1 MSLTRLKRTNELGH
15 VFPTD
20 NLILLTPVSSQE
32 IDEMLSNQLTL
43 DDEDAVQAELRQLQ
57 GEAAEPV
64 SQIGLSGQ
72 SGFLTLL
79 AAAPD
84 GTYVTCQS
92 SVCPN
97 DRANCSSS
105 LR

>member
-20 NLILLTPVSSQE
+20 DLLLLTPVSSQE

-64 SQIGLSGQ
+64 SQNRIIRPIWISN
-72 SGFLTLL
+72 T
-79 AAAPD
+79 
-84 GTYVTCQS
+84 V
-92 SVCPN
+92 N
-97 DRANCSSS
+97 SSS
-105 LR
+105 R